1 LNKNLFSIFSIF
13 LIFILFSL
21 GGWQLVRLQWKKDLI
36 KDINLSISQPAKSL
50 ITENIKNYQ
59 KVKSQGILFKNNY
72 FVYRLN
78 EKGKYGFN
86 LVSILQLNTTDAVI
100 IQRGWVGKI
109 EKSMMTN
116 NQEVYSFEG
125 VLYPLKSKGMFTPDN
140 NPKEN
145 FLYYLD
151 RDKLEYNLKTSIYP
165 YVIIQTGKDQNFPVL
180 QNNLN
185 INISNN
191 HLQYAITWFVLG
203 FCIIIAFWYYK
214 KRYK

>member
-1 LNKNLFSIFSIF
+1 LNKKLFSIFSIF

>member
-1 LNKNLFSIFSIF
+1 MNKNLFSIFSIF
-13 LIFILFSL
+13 IIFILLSL

-100 IQRGWVGKI
+100 IQRGWVEKI

-151 RDKLEYNLKTSIYP
+151 RDKLEYNLKTFIYP
-165 YVIIQTGKDQNFPVL
+165 YVVIQTGKDQNFPVL

>member
-1 LNKNLFSIFSIF
+1 
-13 LIFILFSL
+13 
-21 GGWQLVRLQWKKDLI
+21 
-36 KDINLSISQPAKSL
+36 
-50 ITENIKNYQ
+50 
-59 KVKSQGILFKNNY
+59 
-72 FVYRLN
+72 
-78 EKGKYGFN
+78 
-86 LVSILQLNTTDAVI
+86 
-100 IQRGWVGKI
+100 
-109 EKSMMTN
+109 
-116 NQEVYSFEG
+116 
-125 VLYPLKSKGMFTPDN
+125 MFTPDN

-151 RDKLEYNLKTSIYP
+151 RDKLEYNLKTFIYP
-165 YVIIQTGKDQNFPVL
+165 YVVIQTGKDQNFPVL

>member
-1 LNKNLFSIFSIF
+1 MNKKLFSIFSIF

>member
-1 LNKNLFSIFSIF
+1 MNKNLFSIFSIF

>member
-1 LNKNLFSIFSIF
+1 MNKNLFSIFSIF

-100 IQRGWVGKI
+100 IQRGWVEKI

-151 RDKLEYNLKTSIYP
+151 RDKLEYNLKTFIYP
-165 YVIIQTGKDQNFPVL
+165 YVVIQTGKDQNFPVL

>member
-1 LNKNLFSIFSIF
+1 MNKNLFSIFSIF
-13 LIFILFSL
+13 IIFILFSL

>member
-1 LNKNLFSIFSIF
+1 MKKNLFTIFTLFVIF
-13 LIFILFSL
+13 VLFSL
-21 GGWQLVRLQWKKDLI
+21 GSWQLIRLQWKKDLI
-36 KDINLSISQPAKSL
+36 EDISSSISQPAKF
-50 ITENIKNYQ
+50 ITSENIKNYQ
-59 KVKSQGILFKNNY
+59 KVKAEGILFKNNY
-72 FVYRLN
+72 FIYRLN
-78 EKGKYGFN
+78 ESGKYGFN
-86 LVSILQLNTTDAVI
+86 LVSILKLNASDAVI
-100 IQRGWVGKI
+100 IQRGWVEKI

-116 NQEVYSFEG
+116 NQDIYIFEG
-125 VLYPLKSKGMFTPDN
+125 VLHPLKLKGMFTPDN

-151 RDKLEYNLKTSIYP
+151 RDELEYNLKTSIYA
-165 YVIIQTGKDQNFPVL
+165 YVAIQTGKDNNFPAL

-203 FCIIIAFWYYK
+203 ICIIIAFWYYK

>member
-1 LNKNLFSIFSIF
+1 MNKNLFSIFSIF
-13 LIFILFSL
+13 IIFILFSL
-21 GGWQLVRLQWKKDLI
+21 GGWQLVRLQWKKDFI

-86 LVSILQLNTTDAVI
+86 LVSILKLNTSDAVI
-100 IQRGWVGKI
+100 IQRGWVEKI

-125 VLYPLKSKGMFTPDN
+125 VLHPLKSKGMFTPDN

-151 RDKLEYNLKTSIYP
+151 RDKLEYNLKTFIYP
-165 YVIIQTGKDQNFPVL
+165 YVVIQTGKDQNFPVL